1 MLCEIAGLI
10 CADILLSQCNAQHIS
25 RCLLTCSRQSC
36 AEGLQRWLEQRSRL
50 NMAGSQCKQA
60 AKGKT
65 ESRRR
70 HSEHNVDTLDQGLQ
84 HLSFAKELLDR
95 TWHMASLNPASNL
108 LTRIRPCK
116 ASRSCI
122 SGLRWHGRT
131 TNIPNRGC
139 ELSQEQVQPRVKT

>member
-1 MLCEIAGLI
+1 MCRHPVEPVQSATHLQMLAHMLPTELCRRLAAMAG
-10 CADILLSQCNAQHIS
+10 
-25 RCLLTCSRQSC
+25 T
-36 AEGLQRWLEQRSRL
+36 RL

-60 AKGKT
+60 AKRKT
-65 ESRRR
+65 EFRRR
-70 HSEHNVDTLDQGLQ
+70 HSEHTVDTLDQGLQ